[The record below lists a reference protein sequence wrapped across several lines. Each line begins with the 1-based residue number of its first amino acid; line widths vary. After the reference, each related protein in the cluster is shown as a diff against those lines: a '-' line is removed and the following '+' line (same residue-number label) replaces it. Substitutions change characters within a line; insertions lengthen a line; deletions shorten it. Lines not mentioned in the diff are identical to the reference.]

1 MIIYYCFSMII
12 LITILGYM
20 NYKYITNNDKSKY
33 LIFDRLANLQF
44 NRKNYIY
51 NSDLN
56 PFQILC
62 NDIEEDYLSKME
74 KQE

>member
-1 MIIYYCFSMII
+1 MMIYYYFSMII
-12 LITILGYM
+12 LITILDYI

-33 LIFDRLANLQF
+33 STVDRLANLQF

-62 NDIEEDYLSKME
+62 NDIEEDYLSKLE

>member
-1 MIIYYCFSMII
+1 MMIYYYFSMII
-12 LITILGYM
+12 LITILDYI

-33 LIFDRLANLQF
+33 STVDRLANLQF

-56 PFQILC
+56 PFQSLC
-62 NDIEEDYLSKME
+62 NDIEEDYLSKLE